1 MTKTKMTDPIRAAI
15 DALERLSLAALDQ
28 ADDETLRRL
37 RESCRTWSELA
48 ALRLDRRFA
57 RGT

>member
-1 MTKTKMTDPIRAAI
+1 MTTMTNESVQAAI
-15 DALERLSLAALDQ
+15 DALERLSLVALDQ

>member
-1 MTKTKMTDPIRAAI
+1 MTKTDPIQAAI
-15 DALERLSLAALDQ
+15 DTLERLSLAALDQ

>member
-1 MTKTKMTDPIRAAI
+1 MTTMTNESVQAAI

>member
-1 MTKTKMTDPIRAAI
+1 MTTMTNESVQAAI
-15 DALERLSLAALDQ
+15 DALDRLSLAALDQ